1 MEAAVTGI
9 LGKLYVYHTV
19 HGARVVARSL
29 HLTDN
34 CASDEEIEDGIRML
48 KDDLDACGREMR
60 RLLRLNRS
68 GSLFEGWPS
77 AADEVRQR

>member
-1 MEAAVTGI
+1 MEAVMTGI
-9 LGKLYVYHTV
+9 LGKLYVDHGV

-34 CASDEEIEDGIRML
+34 CASDEEIEKSIRML
-48 KDDLDACGREMR
+48 KDDLDACAKEMSR
-60 RLLRLNRS
+60 VLRLNRR

-77 AADEVRQR
+77 AADEVLQR